1 MGGLEP
7 RDGASGGDTF
17 SVFEFAL
24 AVMFGGFD
32 GIPGCKKVE
41 GDVFVEFGLVADV
54 VYIVPC

>member
-41 GDVFVEFGLVADV
+41 GDVFVEFGFVADV
-54 VYIVPC
+54 VYI